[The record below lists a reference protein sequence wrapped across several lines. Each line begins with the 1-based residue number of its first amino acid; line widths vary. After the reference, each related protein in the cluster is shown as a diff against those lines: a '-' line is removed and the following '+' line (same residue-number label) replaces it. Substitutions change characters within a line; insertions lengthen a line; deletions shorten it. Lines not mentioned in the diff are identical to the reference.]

1 MKLKRYNVID
11 LFAGAGGLSYGFEM
25 TGKFDV
31 IAACEKNENAKA
43 TYLRNHDRNRF
54 FKDDVAEIEYIDV
67 LKAINNIKENEGSR
81 MYTIE
86 EFDSLAR
93 RGEAVKI
100 DIIIGG
106 PPCQGF
112 SNANRQKNH
121 LISSNNEFVKE
132 YIRIIK
138 EIKPEA
144 FVMENVKMFSS
155 PKHKFFR
162 SDNNIEEFMALE
174 NDGKVHNETFH
185 IDSLPVFADR
195 LYDDIFGRTRFE
207 SCLLTKH
214 AYSTLNVLYKAR
226 NDNRKLKSELERKAK
241 DIAGAICDMEKWL
254 LNAPENI
261 YGEEIKRQI
270 NQFIQIKCELGDSL
284 IKVLE
289 SLVITQRLFNKL
301 EELVEHSI
309 QIDNIEVEENNVIIH
324 TQSVPVLD
332 YVLYGLNEDYTI
344 GMDVLKAV
352 EFGIPQIRERFIMIG
367 IRRDILNEESLDMPK
382 GSFDRYVTV
391 DQAICDLANVEPY
404 KNVTSEAVA
413 TNGLRNTYLDIMHS
427 QAGIVYNHINT
438 ETREVAQERYDV
450 LKEGENLN
458 ALGDEYKS
466 TYAQTDSTQSSIY
479 LKLDRNKPSNTVTNV
494 RKSMWVSPYAPRAI
508 SIREAARLQS
518 FDDDFIFVGTK
529 DSQYQQVGNAVPP
542 LLAKHIGEHLYKK
555 LEEAKKPKPLR
566 K

>member
-1 MKLKRYNVID
+1 MRY
-11 LFAGAGGLSYGFEM
+11 
-25 TGKFDV
+25 GK
-31 IAACEKNENAKA
+31 
-43 TYLRNHDRNRF
+43 
-54 FKDDVAEIEYIDV
+54 
-67 LKAINNIKENEGSR
+67 
-81 MYTIE
+81 M
-86 EFDSLAR
+86 
-93 RGEAVKI
+93 
-100 DIIIGG
+100 
-106 PPCQGF
+106 
-112 SNANRQKNH
+112 
-121 LISSNNEFVKE
+121 
-132 YIRIIK
+132 
-138 EIKPEA
+138 
-144 FVMENVKMFSS
+144 
-155 PKHKFFR
+155 
-162 SDNNIEEFMALE
+162 
-174 NDGKVHNETFH
+174 
-185 IDSLPVFADR
+185 
-195 LYDDIFGRTRFE
+195 
-207 SCLLTKH
+207 
-214 AYSTLNVLYKAR
+214 
-226 NDNRKLKSELERKAK
+226 
-241 DIAGAICDMEKWL
+241 L

-367 IRRDILNEESLDMPK
+367 IRRDIHEESLDMPK

-494 RKSMWVSPYAPRAI
+494 RKI
-508 SIREAARLQS
+508 
-518 FDDDFIFVGTK
+518 DVGKSVCT
-529 DSQYQQVGNAVPP
+529 
-542 LLAKHIGEHLYKK
+542 
-555 LEEAKKPKPLR
+555 
-566 K
+566 